1 MTVRFST
8 LAGLTLAL
16 MLAVTS
22 VAVGAVRGQADAT
35 GQIVICSGHGLM
47 IVYTDADG
55 APTGAPHLCPD
66 CVLKLLATV
75 PAPTAPAGAGMV
87 ETQAY
92 LVRAA
97 AWDGA
102 SVTPYGPGARAPPR
116 PV

>member
-1 MTVRFST
+1 
-8 LAGLTLAL
+8 
-16 MLAVTS
+16 
-22 VAVGAVRGQADAT
+22 
-35 GQIVICSGHGLM
+35 
-47 IVYTDADG
+47 
-55 APTGAPHLCPD
+55 
-66 CVLKLLATV
+66 VLKLLATV